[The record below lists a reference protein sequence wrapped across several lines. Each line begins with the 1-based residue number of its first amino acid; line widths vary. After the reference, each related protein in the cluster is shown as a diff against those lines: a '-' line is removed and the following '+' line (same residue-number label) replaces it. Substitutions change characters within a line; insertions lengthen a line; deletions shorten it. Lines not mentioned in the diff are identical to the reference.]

1 VGAAAVLAS
10 AVAAYYL
17 AFTITVTIF
26 GVVRGAASL
35 GVLRR
40 WARYARTGASDSSM
54 FRFPWIEE
62 DPGGGI
68 VTAERSQ
75 LGVWNAPAS
84 EKEDKESL
92 FSRGWHHIV
101 EDLAKD
107 ALISGA
113 EREALQCVP
122 KTARRLPRECWPLNN
137 EVSGGVFLGARRGTA
152 PLSDVGGPLLV
163 PILGTSHHPRPA
175 AASSSAS

>member
-1 VGAAAVLAS
+1 M
-10 AVAAYYL
+10 
-17 AFTITVTIF
+17 
-26 GVVRGAASL
+26 R
-35 GVLRR
+35 
-40 WARYARTGASDSSM
+40 
-54 FRFPWIEE
+54 
-62 DPGGGI
+62 
-68 VTAERSQ
+68 
-75 LGVWNAPAS
+75 S

-122 KTARRLPRECWPLNN
+122 KTARRLPNECWPVNN
-137 EVSGGVFLGARRGTA
+137 EASGGAGVLGRG
-152 PLSDVGGPLLV
+152 LSCTFEQDRWPTCLV
-163 PILGTSHHPRPA
+163 LSTCLRPG